1 VSFKYRLTYTDGDD
15 GGDFETAVSD
25 WKVGDTFHTAEG
37 RRLRIVQIIPEFEL
51 GPDEPTCLGTT
62 SSNQPRTGELVRR
75 AVRRDTC
82 IAPGR

>member
-25 WKVGDTFHTAEG
+25 WKVGHTFHTAEG

-51 GPDEPTCLGTT
+51 GPDSVYAAAWMVEAFEP
-62 SSNQPRTGELVRR
+62 V
-75 AVRRDTC
+75 
-82 IAPGR
+82 